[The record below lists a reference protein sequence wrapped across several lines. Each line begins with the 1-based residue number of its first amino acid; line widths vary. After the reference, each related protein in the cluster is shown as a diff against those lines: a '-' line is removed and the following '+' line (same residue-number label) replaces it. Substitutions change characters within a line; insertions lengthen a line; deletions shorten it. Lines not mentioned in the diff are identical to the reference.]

1 MLGYMNIHIKLG
13 ITITIN
19 KNRRLADVI
28 GAMRNYIESEKE
40 DLHIIKVD
48 KEKEYMLH
56 TRMENQQD
64 NSVIDCYHLVLHLNE
79 EEFERYAHEAR
90 NR

>member
-1 MLGYMNIHIKLG
+1 MRLH
-13 ITITIN
+13 TIDLIADM
-19 KNRRLADVI
+19 KALEQKRRI
-28 GAMRNYIESEKE
+28 
-40 DLHIIKVD
+40 HIIKVD